1 MGWLNGSCI
10 KSVYILLFDW
20 SFISL
25 LEFHFSIG
33 VSFLYWSFIFKWS
46 PTCILFG

>member
-1 MGWLNGSCI
+1 MGVVLS
-10 KSVYILLFDW
+10 LFIFCCSIGVSFLYW

-33 VSFLYWSFIFKWS
+33 VSFSSGLQLAF
-46 PTCILFG
+46 CLVELL